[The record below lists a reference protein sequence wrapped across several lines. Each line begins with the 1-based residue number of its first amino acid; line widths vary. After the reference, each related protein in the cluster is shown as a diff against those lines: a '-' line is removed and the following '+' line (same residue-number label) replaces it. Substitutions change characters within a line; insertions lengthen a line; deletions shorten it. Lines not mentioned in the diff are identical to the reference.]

1 MKKKIASLALA
12 ILLLASIP
20 LSAFATSAFNT
31 SVFDGA
37 TDITAQSDEMAGT
50 FTAYPTSL
58 VGVKSKI
65 STGIS
70 SYVSVFPMVSSSD
83 NFDMYNISMTY
94 YAKDWAFINKIVI
107 KIGDTR
113 YILSN
118 FYTSRDVRKDATIR
132 EYCSFSITNQLLP
145 MMQDLIDHR
154 DEEIK
159 VRLDGSKGNIDFV
172 LTDDIKNAM
181 INLYNLYVIGGG
193 LSKDSIDSVS
203 SADSTILEV
212 KQ

>member
-1 MKKKIASLALA
+1 MKNKVFSF
-12 ILLLASIP
+12 ILSICLIVLISIP
-20 LSAFATSAFNT
+20 AFATSAFNT

-58 VGVKSKI
+58 VGAKSNI
-65 STGIS
+65 STS
-70 SYVSVFPMVSSSD
+70 VNSYVSVFPIVSSSD
-83 NFDMYNISMTY
+83 NFDMYTISMTY
-94 YAKDWAFINKIVI
+94 YAKDWAFINKIII
-107 KIGDTR
+107 KIGDNR
-113 YILSN
+113 YNLSD
-118 FYTSRDVRKDATIR
+118 FYISRDVKKNATIQ
-132 EYCSFSITNQLLP
+132 EYCSFSVTNQLLP

-181 INLYNLYVIGGG
+181 INLYNLYVAGGG
-193 LSKDSIDSVS
+193 LNKENLDYISI
-203 SADSTILEV
+203 ADPTVLEI
-212 KQ
+212 K